1 MNSASDMS
9 NPLKRVAPTA
19 TPDLLQQ
26 VLPCQAVNSFMA
38 CQVAMARPSVVPAG
52 AAGPEG
58 TGYRAA
64 PVQTGWDAINKGLRL
79 SQRVQP
85 R

>member
-1 MNSASDMS
+1 
-9 NPLKRVAPTA
+9 
-19 TPDLLQQ
+19 
-26 VLPCQAVNSFMA
+26 
-38 CQVAMARPSVVPAG
+38 VAMARPSVVPAG